1 MIEPMQNLQ
10 AQVIKKALRLS
21 RSARPDGC
29 AEDVR
34 IQALVIAKFKLVN
47 IQVQVHDFSGLPH
60 GLVSLR
66 CGASMLC

>member
-21 RSARPDGC
+21 RSARPARC

-34 IQALVIAKFKLVN
+34 IQALVIAKFKLVD
-47 IQVQVHDFSGLPH
+47 IQVQGVLGLPH
-60 GLVSLR
+60 GLVSLQ
-66 CGASMLC
+66 CGASMQC